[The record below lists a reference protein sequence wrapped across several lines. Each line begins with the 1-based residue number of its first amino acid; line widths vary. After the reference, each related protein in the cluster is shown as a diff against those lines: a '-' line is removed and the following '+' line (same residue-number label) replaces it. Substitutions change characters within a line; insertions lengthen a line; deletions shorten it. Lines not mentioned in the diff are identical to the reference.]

1 MSFESENTTPSI
13 ILCVFPHLEKI
24 LLLNSIDSTKNII
37 TLNSKIMFN
46 DDFYDSIESKFSE
59 EIRSGRFSIL
69 SPNGV
74 PEKIETILRDETISR
89 IMDSIKD
96 EFGYFEEIS
105 QELISI
111 FFFSGQ
117 VLSFNKKELMSAI
130 SIIYKDRFSKDSL
143 EEMSETLFQL
153 SLKEKNIIDKSK
165 NNDLYDLITGQQG
178 EFATIWDK
186 DSIT

>member
-1 MSFESENTTPSI
+1 M
-13 ILCVFPHLEKI
+13 
-24 LLLNSIDSTKNII
+24 
-37 TLNSKIMFN
+37 TLIP
-46 DDFYDSIESKFSE
+46 
-59 EIRSGRFSIL
+59 L
-69 SPNGV
+69 
-74 PEKIETILRDETISR
+74 T
-89 IMDSIKD
+89 
-96 EFGYFEEIS
+96 
-105 QELISI
+105 LISMI
-111 FFFSGQ
+111 
-117 VLSFNKKELMSAI
+117 LMSAI

>member
-1 MSFESENTTPSI
+1 M
-13 ILCVFPHLEKI
+13 EK
-24 LLLNSIDSTKNII
+24 
-37 TLNSKIMFN
+37 
-46 DDFYDSIESKFSE
+46 
-59 EIRSGRFSIL
+59 
-69 SPNGV
+69 
-74 PEKIETILRDETISR
+74 R
-89 IMDSIKD
+89 I
-96 EFGYFEEIS
+96 
-105 QELISI
+105 ISI

>member
-1 MSFESENTTPSI
+1 MSFESENTMPSI

-46 DDFYDSIESKFSE
+46 EDFYDSIESKFSK
-59 EIRSGRFSIL
+59 EIRSGGFSIL
-69 SPNGV
+69 SPNGI
-74 PEKIETILRDETISR
+74 PEKIENILRDETIER
-89 IMDSIKD
+89 IMESVRD
-96 EFGYFEEIS
+96 ELGYFKEIS
-105 QELISI
+105 HELISI

-130 SIIYKDRFSKDSL
+130 SVIYKDKFSKELL
-143 EEMSETLFQL
+143 EEMAETLFRL
-153 SLKEKNIIDKSK
+153 ALKEKNIIEKVK

>member
-1 MSFESENTTPSI
+1 
-13 ILCVFPHLEKI
+13 
-24 LLLNSIDSTKNII
+24 
-37 TLNSKIMFN
+37 
-46 DDFYDSIESKFSE
+46 
-59 EIRSGRFSIL
+59 
-69 SPNGV
+69 
-74 PEKIETILRDETISR
+74 
-89 IMDSIKD
+89 
-96 EFGYFEEIS
+96 
-105 QELISI
+105 
-111 FFFSGQ
+111 
-117 VLSFNKKELMSAI
+117 MSAI